1 MSAKKILLVD
11 DDPDFVESTKLLLE
25 SNDYE
30 VVTASDGESGLEAA
44 KKEKPDL
51 MVLDVMMANDTEGF
65 QIAQKI
71 PGMPALKGLPVLMV
85 TGIRS
90 AMNLKWKFEPD
101 ESWLP
106 VENVLEKPVDP
117 ERLLS
122 EIEKA
127 LTK

>member
-11 DDPDFVESTKLLLE
+11 DDPDFVESTKMLLE
-25 SNDYE
+25 SSDYE
-30 VVTASDGESGLEAA
+30 VVTADGGESGLAMA
-44 KKEKPDL
+44 RKEKPDL
-51 MVLDVMMANDTEGF
+51 MVLDVMMANETEGF
-65 QIAQKI
+65 SVAQKI
-71 PGMPALKGLPVLMV
+71 PHTPGLRGLPVLLV

-90 AMNLKWKFEPD
+90 AMDLKWKFEPD

-122 EIEKA
+122 EIAKA
-127 LTK
+127 LS